1 MMVATEET
9 CNRDAICAL
18 AMLETREENA
28 ELKKRVAEL
37 EGLLGEAWP
46 FLTRYPAIECLSQRI
61 ERALSPKDGE

>member
-37 EGLLGEAWP
+37 EGLAQAVLDEWEEVG
-46 FLTRYPAIECLSQRI
+46 LTGRMCAMQA
-61 ERALSPKDGE
+61 ALSPKDGE